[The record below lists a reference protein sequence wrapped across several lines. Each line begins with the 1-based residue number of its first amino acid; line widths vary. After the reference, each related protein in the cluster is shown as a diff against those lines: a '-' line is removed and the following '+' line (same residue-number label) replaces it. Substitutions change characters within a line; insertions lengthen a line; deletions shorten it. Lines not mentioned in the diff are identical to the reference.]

1 MSLQPGLAG
10 LEKELGC
17 SICTELLSQPLTL
30 LDCLHT
36 FCGSCVKEW
45 FYAQG
50 SRRHS
55 SSAPRFT
62 CPSCRAEVR
71 DTRPNATVTTLLDM
85 VLAAQPDRA
94 RSDAEKKEI
103 AERYKPGDPVFPPL
117 PAHEETSE
125 DEADTRLMN
134 EVRDLSLRESRG
146 QARRDGR
153 RNPSRHA
160 DDSQRRSEGSERQQR
175 PARHNDS
182 EHSRRI
188 EHQSSLRSLLSLSSE
203 TETMEEE
210 ILRQIMEEGLLDDV
224 DLENFGPRQ
233 EEELSERIADAY
245 RRRHMQQT
253 HARPEQR
260 RRRSPGGT
268 PNPHP
273 RSQSARRSDEVNSTA
288 RESREGNDRRPPV
301 SRPHLLG
308 SGPSPR
314 PTRGHQRRN
323 SEQTNGRRTS
333 PVGVN
338 PASNSD
344 DTLRPAVR
352 SASDMTAE
360 RPRSSQP
367 ERSRADSA
375 HRPRRATESDQNISN
390 IWMAGGRDRSSSRNA
405 ASNPAGSIP
414 GEPPLGSPSSPL
426 VPARSE
432 RRPRP
437 SARPSTHYTEPSI
450 SCDVCGKHNIQYDL
464 HKRCFKCKDGNFHLC
479 LRCYRAG
486 RGCLQWSGFGPS
498 AETMFE
504 LIIAS
509 SNGRPAHITDP
520 GHLLSSFKYQ
530 RPPENAH
537 VIASGERRTN
547 SNPSRR
553 LESGLFCDIC
563 QSSTNECY
571 WKCNQCNEGD
581 WGFCNRCVNQGRC
594 CTHPLLPVRRI
605 AGAPPSSPSGAATAI
620 LSAPEKDSYKI
631 LSFSTNC
638 DICTYPIPAS
648 VTRFHCLQ
656 CNDGDYDVCTNCYL
670 KLVANSKISKEN
682 GHSGWRRCI
691 AGHRMIIVGFEDH
704 VEGQRRVIVRNLVG
718 GHALKDEHVNRSPAS
733 SPAVGGPITS
743 PDTAVAHWSWKEG
756 QGQER
761 RKKASRLRGPLG
773 LSNGSSP
780 HLLDHSSPNSPVAP
794 TPPALRRFPPDGGVG
809 LIVRAKWSFFPEDEV
824 QDELPFPRGADITEV
839 DIINDEWFWGC
850 YAARTGLFYGKYVEI
865 IRNIE

>member
-17 SICTELLSQPLTL
+17 SICTELLYQPLTL

-224 DLENFGPRQ
+224 DLENLGPRQ

-390 IWMAGGRDRSSSRNA
+390 IWMAGGDETVALLETLPVTLPVPFRESPRLDR
-405 ASNPAGSIP
+405 PHP
-414 GEPPLGSPSSPL
+414 LLFPLGLNDAQDHPQDPVLITRSRRY
-426 VPARSE
+426 PA
-432 RRPRP
+432 
-437 SARPSTHYTEPSI
+437 T
-450 SCDVCGKHNIQYDL
+450 
-464 HKRCFKCKDGNFHLC
+464 
-479 LRCYRAG
+479 
-486 RGCLQWSGFGPS
+486 GCLQWSGFGPS

-780 HLLDHSSPNSPVAP
+780 HLPDHSSPNSPVAP